1 MRKRI
6 LKYFIGLVL
15 LMVGVYAL
23 LYFLA
28 EPIADHSY
36 FKTDNF
42 LVIAHRG
49 GRSLG
54 PESTLLTFQRASDLG
69 VDVLEIDIRSTKDG
83 KLVVIHDDTVNRT
96 TDGKGTVA
104 NFTLAELKRLDAGFR
119 WSPDSGRTYP
129 MRGKGL
135 TIPSLAEVFAAFPKM
150 RINIEIKEPEPEV
163 TALLCDLIR
172 KYQKVD
178 HVMIASFDA
187 SQLRRFRSQCPQVAT
202 SVGAREAVL
211 FYGLQWAYLDNI
223 YSPPAQAVQ
232 VPDRYG
238 STRVITSR
246 FLKAAH
252 ARNMRVHVWTVND
265 TEQMRHLINLGVDG
279 IMTDYPEK
287 LLRLLKRDGSK

>member
-6 LKYFIGLVL
+6 LKYFIGLALVL
-15 LMVGVYAL
+15 AGIYAL

-28 EPIADHSY
+28 EPIADHKY
-36 FKTDNF
+36 FNPDGF
-42 LVIAHRG
+42 MVIAHRG

-54 PESTLLTFQRASDLG
+54 PESTLFTFQRAADLG
-69 VDVLEIDIRSTKDG
+69 VDVLEIDIHSTKDG
-83 KLVVIHDDTVNRT
+83 NLVVIHDDTVNRT
-96 TDGKGTVA
+96 TDGKGAVI
-104 NFTLAELKRLDAGFR
+104 NFTLAELKKLDAGYR

-150 RINIEIKEPEPEV
+150 RINIEIKEPAPEV
-163 TALLCDLIR
+163 TAVLCDLIR
-172 KYQKVD
+172 EHQKID

-187 SQLRRFRSQCPQVAT
+187 SQLKRFRSQCPQVAT
-202 SVGAREAVL
+202 SVGTREAVL

-223 YSPPAQAVQ
+223 YSPPAHAVQ
-232 VPDRYG
+232 VPNRYG
-238 STRVITSR
+238 STQIVTPR

-265 TEQMRHLINLGVDG
+265 TAQMRQLINLGVDG

-287 LLRLLKRDGSK
+287 LLRLLKRDKSK

>member
-6 LKYFIGLVL
+6 LKYFIGLAL
-15 LMVGVYAL
+15 ILAGVYAL
-23 LYFLA
+23 LYYLA
-28 EPIADHSY
+28 EPIAEHKY
-36 FKTDNF
+36 FNPDGF

-54 PESTLLTFQRASDLG
+54 PESTLLTFQRAVDLG
-69 VDVLEIDIRSTKDG
+69 VDVIEIDIRSTKDG

-104 NFTLAELKRLDAGFR
+104 SFTLADLKRLDAGYR

-150 RINIEIKEPEPEV
+150 RINIEIKETEPEITV
-163 TALLCDLIR
+163 WLCNLIR
-172 KYQKVD
+172 EYQKAA

-187 SQLRRFRSQCPQVAT
+187 SQLKRFRSQCPQVST
-202 SVGAREAVL
+202 SAGAREAVL

-238 STRVITSR
+238 STQVVTPR

-265 TEQMRHLINLGVDG
+265 ADQMRRLINLGVDG

-287 LLRLLKRDGSK
+287 LLLLLGRNVKN